1 MTIYTIL
8 QTVMEID
15 QLKID
20 LQHWNFKCFYKQD
33 QALRYSHN
41 VPGTRVFSYE
51 IDQSGRR
58 RFLVSRIE
66 KFWDFYWTSYPKNF
80 YEVIDNETKYL
91 KLFFDLEFL
100 CNLNPDKDGHL
111 MTKILICKVNNLLST
126 KFSKS
131 DFEDVL
137 ILDASSCEKFSN
149 HLIFSIGCFHGISDI
164 RRFVINL
171 LETCNE
177 SEKEL
182 FNVKTRRGSGNF
194 IDLREGSHNKF

>member
-1 MTIYTIL
+1 
-8 QTVMEID
+8 MEID
-15 QLKID
+15 KLMID

-33 QALRYSHN
+33 QALRYSHQK
-41 VPGTRVFSYE
+41 PGTRVFSYE
-51 IDQSGRR
+51 IDEKGRR
-58 RFLVSRIE
+58 RFLVSNIE

-80 YEVIDNETKYL
+80 YEVIDDEKKYL
-91 KLFFDLEFL
+91 KLFFDLEFQ
-100 CNLNPDKDGHL
+100 CSLNPEKDGHL
-111 MTKILICKVNNLLST
+111 MTKILICKVNNLLTT